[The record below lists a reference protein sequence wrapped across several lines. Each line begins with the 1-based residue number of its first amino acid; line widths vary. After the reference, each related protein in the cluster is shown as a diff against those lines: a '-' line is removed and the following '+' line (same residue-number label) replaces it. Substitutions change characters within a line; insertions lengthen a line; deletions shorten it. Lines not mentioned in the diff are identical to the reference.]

1 MRQIMTK
8 VGGASLALLMTS
20 FLATANAAEKAKLR
34 LEIGGLAEAE
44 GKVYYSVY
52 DSEDTWLGDE
62 SVAGAAVD
70 IVEAMQGDVVVA
82 VVELPPGEYAVSIFY
97 DVNANGELDTNF
109 IGIPKE
115 PVALSNNAKA
125 KFGPPKC
132 KDARFTLSSEG
143 VVQSIEITGI

>member
-1 MRQIMTK
+1 MRQFIARL
-8 VGGASLALLMTS
+8 GGAGFALLMTS
-20 FLATANAAEKAKLR
+20 FIATASAADKAELR

-62 SVAGAAVD
+62 RVAGAAVD

-125 KFGPPKC
+125 KFGPPKY

-143 VVQSIEITGI
+143 IVQSIEITEI